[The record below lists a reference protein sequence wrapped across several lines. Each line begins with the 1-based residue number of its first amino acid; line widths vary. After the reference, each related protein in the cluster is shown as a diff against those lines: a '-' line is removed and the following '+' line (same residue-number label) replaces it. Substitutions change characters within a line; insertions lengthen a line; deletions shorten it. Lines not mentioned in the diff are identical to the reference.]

1 MAPGSHAVTLFLG
14 ISYALARERE
24 RFTAPAPLV
33 LRCELGKRGGGLVG
47 SAQGLQVYAEL
58 LAFLVQ
64 MAAF

>member
-1 MAPGSHAVTLFLG
+1 MPSRARGNGSPRDCAPG
-14 ISYALARERE
+14 
-24 RFTAPAPLV
+24 
-33 LRCELGKRGGGLVG
+33 LRCKLGERGGGLVG

>member
-1 MAPGSHAVTLFLG
+1 MRRARESACAPG
-14 ISYALARERE
+14 
-24 RFTAPAPLV
+24 
-33 LRCELGKRGGGLVG
+33 LRCKLGKQGGGLVG